1 MDGSADK
8 SYYDIFGVANDASAA
23 EIKAKY
29 YELMKKYH
37 PDRLPPEKKEWGE
50 KMTKEVNEAWEI
62 LKDPTKRELYD
73 QYGKD
78 GGQGMPGGMDGMH
91 DIINEMLKRAHGGHG
106 NGHHQQSANVP
117 PIKIVQNVT
126 LEDVYNGKKVNVS
139 VDRYTL
145 CDACDATGFSD
156 KQKHK
161 CTKCKGAGSFMQIHE
176 IGPGFVQQIQRPCN
190 ACQGTGDDKS
200 TSLKCKSCK
209 GDQAIKEKFTTDVEI
224 PKGVRDREVL
234 QIPNQGNEIPLENR
248 QPGMTRGPINIIIN
262 EVEHATFKRGIMYNQ
277 KMDPSNICMIV
288 EISLADAIAGFKK
301 TFQHLDGRK
310 LYFAETKVIKDG
322 DVSVIIN
329 EGLPV
334 RGKEY
339 SKGDMFIKYAVKF
352 PDDLSDEQRFA
363 IYKSL
368 TGKEYVDQDPG
379 EEYTHVEKVNINNYG
394 STSSGAAYESDSDEG
409 HSGPGEC
416 RTQ

>member
-1 MDGSADK
+1 MDGSVDK
-8 SYYDIFGVANDASAA
+8 SYYDLFGVTKDASAA

-62 LKDPTKRELYD
+62 LKDPAKRELYD

-78 GGQGMPGGMDGMH
+78 GGHGMPGDMGNMH
-91 DIINEMLKRAHGGHG
+91 DIINEMLKRAHGH
-106 NGHHQQSANVP
+106 NQQSYNVP
-117 PIKIVQNVT
+117 AIKIVQNVT
-126 LEDVYNGKKVNVS
+126 LEDVYNGKKLS
-139 VDRYTL
+139 ITVDRYTL
-145 CDACDATGFSD
+145 CSACDATGFSD

-190 ACQGTGDDKS
+190 ACQGTGDDKAS
-200 TSLKCKSCK
+200 SLKCKSCK
-209 GDQAIKEKFTTDVEI
+209 GDQAIKEKFTTDIEI
-224 PKGVRDREVL
+224 PKGVRDRDVL
-234 QIPNQGNEIPLENR
+234 QILNQGNEIPIEQR
-248 QPGMTRGPINIIIN
+248 QQGITRGPINIIIN
-262 EVEHATFKRGIMYNQ
+262 EIEHATFKRGIMYNQ

-288 EISLADAIAGFKK
+288 EVSLADAIAGFKK
-301 TFQHLDGRK
+301 TFTHLDGRK
-310 LYFAETKVIKDG
+310 LYFTETRVIKDG

-334 RGKEY
+334 KGKEY
-339 SKGDMFIKYAVKF
+339 SKGDMFIKYTVKF
-352 PDDLSDEQRFA
+352 PNDLSDEQRSMV
-363 IYKSL
+363 YKVL
-368 TGKEYVDQDPG
+368 TGNEYVDEDPG
-379 EEYTHVEKVNINNYG
+379 EEYTHVDKVNIDNYG
-394 STSSGAAYESDSDEG
+394 SASSSGGAAYESDSDDE
-409 HSGPGEC
+409 HTGPGEC